1 MNHYKIIG
9 ELTNH
14 YTDMKKEEYSEALEC
29 VVVAY
34 DVKSQLFKG
43 ELLESDLTIGY
54 MAQIDHVISLFS
66 WFTKDNLFNPNA
78 SFKDCAEEILAV
90 GLNY

>member
-1 MNHYKIIG
+1 MNNFNMVESLKG
-9 ELTNH
+9 FFVDLQ
-14 YTDMKKEEYSEALEC
+14 KEDYSEALEC

-34 DVKSQLFKG
+34 EVKSELLKG

-66 WFTKDNLFNPNA
+66 RFTQDNLFNPNA